1 MIKNLSIVFPSY
13 NEEKRLKNTFK
24 QILKLKKKLKKRE
37 LEVIFVDDGSFDKS
51 RNLINNFRETQ
62 KKRGL
67 KIESILFKKN
77 IGKGFALKK
86 GVEKCKKKWILTS
99 DVDLSVPLDQVL
111 KWEETK
117 LIKKNKIY
125 FGSRNLKDSKVIKKK
140 YRSILGSILNFLTNK
155 ILNINIKDTQCGFK
169 LYEKSKAKKLFSN
182 MMVKGFAH
190 DLELILIAKKLGFS
204 IKELPIKWTHK
215 DGSKVNIFFEPIK
228 MFLILLFLKIK
239 YF

>member
-1 MIKNLSIVFPSY
+1 MIKDLSIIFPSY

-24 QILKLKKKLKKRE
+24 QILKFKKKLKKRR
-37 LEVIFVDDGSFDKS
+37 LEVIFVDDGSCDNS
-51 RNLINNFRETQ
+51 QNLINNFRENQ
-62 KKRGL
+62 KKKGL
-67 KIESILFKKN
+67 KIQSILFEKN

-86 GVEKCKKKWILTS
+86 GIQKCTMKWVLTS

-111 KWEETK
+111 KWEDSM

-125 FGSRNLKDSKVIKKK
+125 FGSRNLSDSKVIKKK
-140 YRSILGSILNFLTNK
+140 YRYVLGAILNFLTKK
-155 ILNINIKDTQCGFK
+155 ILNTNIKDTQCGFK

-190 DLELILIAKKLGFS
+190 DLELVLIARKLRFS

-228 MFLILLFLKIK
+228 MFLTLLFLKVK